1 LERAE
6 ALLLRLSWGFVLFSA
21 FPRFAPLCL
30 EFRDR
35 HSSSGFSQTVDAAAG
50 SSLHFMP
57 TSTACEALLTR
68 YGAHRLVPLFT
79 GHALMGFGAPFG
91 ALFFSESRPQF
102 RANLPACCFA
112 QHLACAFYGAT

>member
-1 LERAE
+1 
-6 ALLLRLSWGFVLFSA
+6 LSSSA
-21 FPRFAPLCL
+21 F
-30 EFRDR
+30 FRDSR
-35 HSSSGFSQTVDAAAG
+35 RFVSNFETAIRLQGFSQAVDAAAG
-50 SSLHFMP
+50 NSFHFIP
-57 TSTACEALLTR
+57 ASPACAALLTR
-68 YGAHRLVPLFT
+68 YGAHRLVPLFA